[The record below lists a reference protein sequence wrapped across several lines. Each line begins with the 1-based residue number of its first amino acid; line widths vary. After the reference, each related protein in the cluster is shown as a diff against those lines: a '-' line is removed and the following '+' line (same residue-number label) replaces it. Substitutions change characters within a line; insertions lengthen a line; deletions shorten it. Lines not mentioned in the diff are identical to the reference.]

1 MSGPIPESGSRK
13 KSQPLKSRKRISR
26 SDVSLTLLLPF
37 ILAVSWLIPSRF
49 WPSITRNVL
58 VRGSAGASEDS
69 IQRGVRLSGLSD
81 ELPLSGAEI
90 STALQVHRYVSY
102 FQYLKDYRPGSWP
115 CRYEIEGEDRLRS
128 TLGQGTGVIL
138 WVAHFV
144 FNGLPLK
151 KALWHA
157 GYRVHHL
164 SRPEHGFSDTRYG
177 IRVLNPIRSRI
188 EMRYL
193 AHRIIIKRGSEHI
206 ALREAH
212 RLVSS
217 GAIVSITAGH
227 WEGRQIAQLPVG
239 EALLPISIG
248 APSLAHATGA
258 PLLPVFIRM
267 KEDRGFSV
275 GIGKAIACGSFA
287 TRDEAVTA
295 ALGAFSEQLKTE
307 IRRSPDQWRGWK
319 YLSGPSAGKRAL

>member
-1 MSGPIPESGSRK
+1 MGGAVPESGSRK
-13 KSQPLKSRKRISR
+13 GAHPVKSRKRISS
-26 SDVSLTLLLPF
+26 SDVKLTLLLPF

-58 VRGSAGASEDS
+58 VRESAGASEDS
-69 IQRGVRLSGLSD
+69 VRRGVRLSGLSN
-81 ELPLSGAEI
+81 ELRLSGADI
-90 STALQVHRYVSY
+90 SKALQVHRYVSY
-102 FQYLKDYRPGSWP
+102 FQYLKDYRPGRWP
-115 CRYEIEGEDRLRS
+115 CRYDIEAEDRLRS
-128 TLGQGTGVIL
+128 ALGQGTGVIL

-151 KALWHA
+151 KALSQA
-157 GYRVHHL
+157 GYQVYHL

-177 IRVLNPIRSRI
+177 IRILNPIRSRI

-193 AHRIIIKRGSEHI
+193 TRRIIIKRGSEHV

-212 RLVSS
+212 RLASS

-227 WEGRQIAQLPVG
+227 WEGRQIAQLPIG
-239 EALLPISIG
+239 EARLPISVG
-248 APSLAHATGA
+248 APSLAHATSA

-267 KEDRGFSV
+267 KEDGGFYV
-275 GIGKAIACGSFA
+275 GIGSAITCSAFA

-295 ALGAFSEQLKTE
+295 ALGDFSEQLRAE
-307 IRRSPDQWRGWK
+307 IKRSPDQWRGWK
-319 YLSGPSAGKRAL
+319 YLTGANTGKHAL